1 MKDVLLLFRTAVMYK
16 ESPEGTDKDLIAAAC
31 KGSEEA
37 FRKLYEKYWQDLYK
51 IAYRRLPSEED
62 VKDIL
67 QETFISLWKNL
78 HHISVNE
85 SLGGYLYTSLRNKIF
100 NYYEKNGVRLKT
112 LMNQP
117 FKPAESEDIIYS
129 SLSTK
134 ELQLVI
140 SAILAEMPPKMREIY
155 KLSKEE
161 QLTNAEIAGLLML
174 APQTIKNQIHE
185 ALHRIREELKK
196 SSLHLFLFL
205 F

>member
-16 ESPEGTDKDLIAAAC
+16 ESPEGIDKDLIAAAC

>member
-1 MKDVLLLFRTAVMYK
+1 MLLLSLTAVMNK
-16 ESPEGTDKDLIAAAC
+16 RRPEGSDKELIAAAC

-37 FRKLYEKYWQDLYK
+37 FRKLYEKYWGDLYK
-51 IAYRRLPSEED
+51 IAYRRLSSEED

-100 NYYEKNGVRLKT
+100 NYYEKNEVRLES
-112 LMNQP
+112 LMSQR
-117 FKPAESEDIIYS
+117 FKPVESEDIIYS

-140 SAILAEMPPKMREIY
+140 RAIIAEMPPKMREIY

-174 APQTIKNQIHE
+174 APQTIKNQIHQ
-185 ALHRIREELKK
+185 ALHRIRKELKN

>member
-1 MKDVLLLFRTAVMYK
+1 MNK
-16 ESPEGTDKDLIAAAC
+16 ESPEGIDKELIVAAC

-100 NYYEKNGVRLKT
+100 NYYEKNQVRLKR

-117 FKPAESEDIIYS
+117 FKPVESEDIIYS

-134 ELQLVI
+134 ELQFVI
-140 SAILAEMPPKMREIY
+140 NAIIAEMPPKMRAIY

-161 QLTNAEIAGLLML
+161 QLTNAEIAALLML
-174 APQTIKNQIHE
+174 SPQTVKNQIHQ
-185 ALHRIREELKK
+185 ALYRIRAELKK
-196 SSLHLFLFL
+196 SSLHHFLFL

>member
-1 MKDVLLLFRTAVMYK
+1 MNK
-16 ESPEGTDKDLIAAAC
+16 ESPEGNDKELIVAAC

-37 FRKLYEKYWQDLYK
+37 FRKLYEKYWKDLYK
-51 IAYRRLPSEED
+51 IAYRRMSSEED

-100 NYYEKNGVRLKT
+100 NYYEKNEVRLKT

-117 FKPAESEDIIYS
+117 FTPVESENMIYS

-140 SAILAEMPPKMREIY
+140 SAIIAEMPPKMREIY

-174 APQTIKNQIHE
+174 APQTVKNQIHQ
-185 ALHRIREELKK
+185 ALYRIREELKK
-196 SSLHLFLFL
+196 NSLHLFLFV

>member
-1 MKDVLLLFRTAVMYK
+1 MKK
-16 ESPEGTDKDLIAAAC
+16 GNPEGTDKELIVAAC

-37 FRKLYEKYWQDLYK
+37 FRKLYEKYWPDLYK
-51 IAYRRLPSEED
+51 IAYRRLSSEDD

-78 HHISVNE
+78 QHISVNE

-100 NYYEKNGVRLKT
+100 NYYEKNEVRLKT

-117 FKPAESEDIIYS
+117 FKPVESEDFIYS

-140 SAILAEMPPKMREIY
+140 SAIIAEMPPKMREIY

-174 APQTIKNQIHE
+174 APQTVKNQIHQ